1 MQQVPGMGAYQVP
14 QQPAMNGPVPVQ
26 QQPQFAQPA
35 AYTMGGMMQ
44 PQQPQAM
51 MGNPIGYVDP
61 NAAQQDFTQQQQQ
74 PVQQQAAT
82 QPAAPMPEPP
92 KNPNV
97 KDKATVSKNFAG

>member
-1 MQQVPGMGAYQVP
+1 
-14 QQPAMNGPVPVQ
+14 
-26 QQPQFAQPA
+26 
-35 AYTMGGMMQ
+35 MMQ

-61 NAAQQDFTQQQQQ
+61 TANQKDFTQQQ
-74 PVQQQAAT
+74 PVQQQAQPVQQ